1 MSEPTSPKPKSRSSS
16 RDKVEKMME
25 KVKSFTDNKKVGQ
38 IASDT
43 DAKIKQDA
51 KGDPWDLTIATFILR
66 SWLKA
71 EWRKKRREKIP
82 SKRTRTFYPLK
93 LPSYWSKV

>member
-43 DAKIKQDA
+43 DAKIKQDT
-51 KGDPWDLTIATFILR
+51 KSNDNRIHGVITTGQDTL
-66 SWLKA
+66 
-71 EWRKKRREKIP
+71 E
-82 SKRTRTFYPLK
+82 
-93 LPSYWSKV
+93 